1 MVRKGIYQIRIMK
14 QHLAF
19 KCNSVKRI
27 IRKDHLQINR
37 KGQIKLEGSVIN
49 QICASMES
57 FFDTEKKIGDYIVRN
72 PKKVVD
78 MTVGELAKACGVSEA
93 SVSRFCKRIELK
105 GFHHLKIS
113 LARELVDAQDDGEIS
128 GHISVDDMEGS
139 LRGILSNKMEE
150 LRQTVAM
157 MDREEL
163 KKVLELINNADTV
176 LIAAVGNTIPVAM
189 DGAYKLNQI
198 GIRAVSTPIW
208 ETELGYSYNLT
219 DRDVVIAI
227 SNSGES
233 TGVIQILEAAQSR
246 GAVTISI
253 TNNAR
258 SSVAELSTYH
268 ITTATREKL
277 FLDGYCFS
285 RVSATMVIEIIY
297 LLLASMRKE
306 SYESIV
312 RHEQAMA
319 YTKE

>member
-1 MVRKGIYQIRIMK
+1 M
-14 QHLAF
+14 
-19 KCNSVKRI
+19 
-27 IRKDHLQINR
+27 
-37 KGQIKLEGSVIN
+37 EGSVIN
-49 QICASMES
+49 QICASMDS

-78 MTVGELAKACGVSEA
+78 MTVGELAKECGVSEA

-113 LARELVDAQDDGEIS
+113 LARELVDAKDDGEIS

-157 MDREEL
+157 IDREKL
-163 KKVLELINNADTV
+163 KKILDVINNADTV
-176 LIAAVGNTIPVAM
+176 LMAAVGNTIPVAM

-198 GIRAVSTPIW
+198 GIRAMSTPIW

-219 DRDVVIAI
+219 DKDIVVAI

-233 TGVIQILEAAQSR
+233 TGVIQILEAAKSR
-246 GAVTISI
+246 GAVAISI

-312 RHEQAMA
+312 RHEQAMITGRLIA
-319 YTKE
+319 VGGYGI

>member
-1 MVRKGIYQIRIMK
+1 M
-14 QHLAF
+14 
-19 KCNSVKRI
+19 
-27 IRKDHLQINR
+27 
-37 KGQIKLEGSVIN
+37 EGSVIN
-49 QICASMES
+49 QICASMDS

-78 MTVGELAKACGVSEA
+78 MTVGELAKECGVSEA

-113 LARELVDAQDDGEIS
+113 LARELVDAKDDGEIS

-157 MDREEL
+157 IDREEL
-163 KKVLELINNADTV
+163 KKILDVINNADTV
-176 LIAAVGNTIPVAM
+176 LMAAVGNTIPVAM

-198 GIRAVSTPIW
+198 GIRAMSTPIW

-219 DRDVVIAI
+219 DKDVVVAI

-233 TGVIQILEAAQSR
+233 TGVIQMLEAAKSR
-246 GAVTISI
+246 GAVAISI

>member
-1 MVRKGIYQIRIMK
+1 M
-14 QHLAF
+14 
-19 KCNSVKRI
+19 
-27 IRKDHLQINR
+27 
-37 KGQIKLEGSVIN
+37 EGSVIN
-49 QICASMES
+49 QICASMDS

-78 MTVGELAKACGVSEA
+78 MTVGELAKECGVSEA

-113 LARELVDAQDDGEIS
+113 LARELVDAKDDGEIS

-157 MDREEL
+157 IDREEL
-163 KKVLELINNADTV
+163 KKILNVINNADTV
-176 LIAAVGNTIPVAM
+176 LMAAVGNTIPVAM

-198 GIRAVSTPIW
+198 GIRAMSTPIW

-219 DRDVVIAI
+219 DKDVVVAI

-233 TGVIQILEAAQSR
+233 TGVIQILEAAKSR
-246 GAVTISI
+246 GAVAISI

-306 SYESIV
+306 SYESTV

>member
-1 MVRKGIYQIRIMK
+1 M
-14 QHLAF
+14 
-19 KCNSVKRI
+19 
-27 IRKDHLQINR
+27 
-37 KGQIKLEGSVIN
+37 EGSVIN
-49 QICASMES
+49 QICASMDS

-78 MTVGELAKACGVSEA
+78 MTVGELAKECCVSEA

-113 LARELVDAQDDGEIS
+113 LARELVDAKDDGEIS

-157 MDREEL
+157 IDREEL
-163 KKVLELINNADTV
+163 KKILDVINNADTV
-176 LIAAVGNTIPVAM
+176 LMAAVGNTIPVAM

-219 DRDVVIAI
+219 DKDVVVAI

-233 TGVIQILEAAQSR
+233 TGVIQILQAAKSR
-246 GAVTISI
+246 GAVAISI
-253 TNNAR
+253 TNNDR

>member
-1 MVRKGIYQIRIMK
+1 M
-14 QHLAF
+14 
-19 KCNSVKRI
+19 
-27 IRKDHLQINR
+27 
-37 KGQIKLEGSVIN
+37 EGSVIN
-49 QICASMES
+49 QICASMDS

-78 MTVGELAKACGVSEA
+78 MTVGELAKECCVSEA

-157 MDREEL
+157 IDREEL
-163 KKVLELINNADTV
+163 KRIVDVINNADTV
-176 LIAAVGNTIPVAM
+176 LMAAVGNTIPVAM

-198 GIRAVSTPIW
+198 GIRAMSTPIW

-219 DRDVVIAI
+219 DKDVVVAI

-233 TGVIQILEAAQSR
+233 TGVIQILEAAKSR
-246 GAVTISI
+246 GAVAISI

>member
-1 MVRKGIYQIRIMK
+1 M
-14 QHLAF
+14 
-19 KCNSVKRI
+19 
-27 IRKDHLQINR
+27 
-37 KGQIKLEGSVIN
+37 EGSVIN
-49 QICASMES
+49 QICASMDL

-72 PKKVVD
+72 PQKVVD
-78 MTVGELAKACGVSEA
+78 MTVGELAKECGVSEA

-113 LARELVDAQDDGEIS
+113 LARELVDAQDAGEIS
-128 GHISVDDMEGS
+128 GQISVDDMENS
-139 LRGILSNKMEE
+139 LRGILSNKLEE
-150 LRQTVAM
+150 LRQTVTM
-157 MDREEL
+157 MDRDEL
-163 KKVLELINNADTV
+163 KNVLEVINNADTV
-176 LIAAVGNTIPVAM
+176 LMAAVGNTVPVAM

-219 DRDVVIAI
+219 DKDVVIAI

-233 TGVIQILEAAQSR
+233 TGVIQILEAAKSC

-253 TNNAR
+253 TNNAK

-297 LLLASMRKE
+297 LLLASMRKD

>member
-1 MVRKGIYQIRIMK
+1 MK
-14 QHLAF
+14 QHLAY

-49 QICASMES
+49 QICASMDS

-78 MTVGELAKACGVSEA
+78 MTVGELAKECGVSEA

-163 KKVLELINNADTV
+163 KKVLEVINDADTV

-233 TGVIQILEAAQSR
+233 TGVIQVLEAAKSR

>member
-1 MVRKGIYQIRIMK
+1 M
-14 QHLAF
+14 
-19 KCNSVKRI
+19 
-27 IRKDHLQINR
+27 
-37 KGQIKLEGSVIN
+37 EGSVIN
-49 QICASMES
+49 QICASMDS

-78 MTVGELAKACGVSEA
+78 MTVGELAKECCVSEA

-113 LARELVDAQDDGEIS
+113 LARELVDAKDDGEIS

-157 MDREEL
+157 IDREKL
-163 KKVLELINNADTV
+163 KKILDVINNADTV
-176 LIAAVGNTIPVAM
+176 LMAAVGNTIPVAM

-198 GIRAVSTPIW
+198 GIRAMSTPIW

-219 DRDVVIAI
+219 DKDVVVAI

-233 TGVIQILEAAQSR
+233 TGVIQILEAAKSR
-246 GAVTISI
+246 GAVAISI
-253 TNNAR
+253 TNNDR

>member
-1 MVRKGIYQIRIMK
+1 M
-14 QHLAF
+14 
-19 KCNSVKRI
+19 
-27 IRKDHLQINR
+27 
-37 KGQIKLEGSVIN
+37 EGSVIN
-49 QICASMES
+49 QICASMDS

-78 MTVGELAKACGVSEA
+78 MTVGELAKECGVSEA

-113 LARELVDAQDDGEIS
+113 LARELVDAKDDGEIS

-157 MDREEL
+157 IDREKL
-163 KKVLELINNADTV
+163 KKILDVINNADTV
-176 LIAAVGNTIPVAM
+176 LMAAVGNTIPVAM

-198 GIRAVSTPIW
+198 GIRAMSTPIW

-219 DRDVVIAI
+219 DKDIVVAI

-233 TGVIQILEAAQSR
+233 TGVIQILEVAKSR
-246 GAVTISI
+246 GAVAISI

>member
-1 MVRKGIYQIRIMK
+1 M
-14 QHLAF
+14 
-19 KCNSVKRI
+19 
-27 IRKDHLQINR
+27 D
-37 KGQIKLEGSVIN
+37 
-49 QICASMES
+49 S

-78 MTVGELAKACGVSEA
+78 MTVGELAKECGVSEA

-113 LARELVDAQDDGEIS
+113 LARELVDAKDDGEIS
-128 GHISVDDMEGS
+128 GHIFVDDMEGS

-157 MDREEL
+157 IDREEL
-163 KKVLELINNADTV
+163 KK
-176 LIAAVGNTIPVAM
+176 
-189 DGAYKLNQI
+189 
-198 GIRAVSTPIW
+198 
-208 ETELGYSYNLT
+208 
-219 DRDVVIAI
+219 
-227 SNSGES
+227 
-233 TGVIQILEAAQSR
+233 ILEAAKSR
-246 GAVTISI
+246 GAVAISI

>member
-1 MVRKGIYQIRIMK
+1 M
-14 QHLAF
+14 
-19 KCNSVKRI
+19 
-27 IRKDHLQINR
+27 
-37 KGQIKLEGSVIN
+37 EGSVIN
-49 QICASMES
+49 QICASMDS

-78 MTVGELAKACGVSEA
+78 MTVGELAKECCVSEA

-113 LARELVDAQDDGEIS
+113 LARELVDAKDDGEIS

-157 MDREEL
+157 IDREEL
-163 KKVLELINNADTV
+163 KKILDVINNADTV
-176 LIAAVGNTIPVAM
+176 LMAAVGNTIPVAM

-198 GIRAVSTPIW
+198 GIRATSTPIW

-219 DRDVVIAI
+219 DKDVVVAI

-233 TGVIQILEAAQSR
+233 TGVIQILEAAKSR
-246 GAVTISI
+246 GAVAISI

>member
-1 MVRKGIYQIRIMK
+1 M
-14 QHLAF
+14 
-19 KCNSVKRI
+19 
-27 IRKDHLQINR
+27 
-37 KGQIKLEGSVIN
+37 EGSVIN
-49 QICASMES
+49 QICASMDS

-78 MTVGELAKACGVSEA
+78 MTVGELAKECGVSEA

-113 LARELVDAQDDGEIS
+113 LARELVDAKDDGEIS

-157 MDREEL
+157 IDREKL
-163 KKVLELINNADTV
+163 KKILDVINNADTV
-176 LIAAVGNTIPVAM
+176 LMAAVGNTIPVAM

-198 GIRAVSTPIW
+198 GIRAMSTPIW

-219 DRDVVIAI
+219 DKDIVVAI

-233 TGVIQILEAAQSR
+233 TGVIQILEAAKSR
-246 GAVTISI
+246 GAVAISI

-268 ITTATREKL
+268 ITTATRENL

>member
-1 MVRKGIYQIRIMK
+1 M
-14 QHLAF
+14 
-19 KCNSVKRI
+19 
-27 IRKDHLQINR
+27 
-37 KGQIKLEGSVIN
+37 EGSVIN
-49 QICASMES
+49 QICASMDS

-78 MTVGELAKACGVSEA
+78 MTVGELAKECGVSEA

-113 LARELVDAQDDGEIS
+113 LARELVDAKDDGEIS

-157 MDREEL
+157 MDSEEL
-163 KKVLELINNADTV
+163 KKILDVINNADTV
-176 LIAAVGNTIPVAM
+176 LMAAVGNTIPVAM

-198 GIRAVSTPIW
+198 GIRAMSTPIW

-219 DRDVVIAI
+219 NKDVVVAI

-233 TGVIQILEAAQSR
+233 TGVIQILEAAKSR
-246 GAVTISI
+246 GAVAISI

>member
-1 MVRKGIYQIRIMK
+1 M
-14 QHLAF
+14 
-19 KCNSVKRI
+19 
-27 IRKDHLQINR
+27 
-37 KGQIKLEGSVIN
+37 EGSVIN
-49 QICASMES
+49 QICASMDS

-78 MTVGELAKACGVSEA
+78 MTVGELAKECGVSEA

-113 LARELVDAQDDGEIS
+113 LARELVDAKDDGEIS

-157 MDREEL
+157 MDSEEL
-163 KKVLELINNADTV
+163 KKILDVINNADTV
-176 LIAAVGNTIPVAM
+176 LMAAVGNTIPVAM

-198 GIRAVSTPIW
+198 GIRAMSTPIW

-219 DRDVVIAI
+219 DKDVVVAI

-233 TGVIQILEAAQSR
+233 TGVIQILEAAKSR

-297 LLLASMRKE
+297 LLLASMRRE

>member
-1 MVRKGIYQIRIMK
+1 M
-14 QHLAF
+14 
-19 KCNSVKRI
+19 
-27 IRKDHLQINR
+27 
-37 KGQIKLEGSVIN
+37 EGSVIN
-49 QICASMES
+49 QICASMDS

-78 MTVGELAKACGVSEA
+78 MTVGELAKECSVSEA

-113 LARELVDAQDDGEIS
+113 LARELVDAKDDGEIS

-157 MDREEL
+157 IDREEL
-163 KKVLELINNADTV
+163 KKILDVINNADTV
-176 LIAAVGNTIPVAM
+176 LMAAVGNTIPVAM

-198 GIRAVSTPIW
+198 GIRAMSTPIW

-219 DRDVVIAI
+219 DKDVVVAI

-233 TGVIQILEAAQSR
+233 TGVIQILEAAKSR
-246 GAVTISI
+246 GAVAISI
-253 TNNAR
+253 TNNDR

>member
-1 MVRKGIYQIRIMK
+1 M
-14 QHLAF
+14 
-19 KCNSVKRI
+19 
-27 IRKDHLQINR
+27 
-37 KGQIKLEGSVIN
+37 EGSVIN
-49 QICASMES
+49 QICASMDS

-72 PKKVVD
+72 PKRVVD
-78 MTVGELAKACGVSEA
+78 MTVGELAKECGVSEA

-113 LARELVDAQDDGEIS
+113 LARELVDAKDEGEIS
-128 GHISVDDMEGS
+128 GHISVDDIDGS

-157 MDREEL
+157 IDREEL
-163 KKVLELINNADTV
+163 KKILDVINNADTV
-176 LIAAVGNTIPVAM
+176 LMAAVGNTVPVAM

-198 GIRAVSTPIW
+198 GIRAMSTPIW

-219 DRDVVIAI
+219 DKDVVVAI

-233 TGVIQILEAAQSR
+233 TGVIQILEAAKSR
-246 GAVTISI
+246 GAVAISI

>member
-1 MVRKGIYQIRIMK
+1 M
-14 QHLAF
+14 
-19 KCNSVKRI
+19 
-27 IRKDHLQINR
+27 
-37 KGQIKLEGSVIN
+37 EGSVIN
-49 QICASMES
+49 QICASMDS
-57 FFDTEKKIGDYIVRN
+57 FFDTEKKIGDYIVRH

-78 MTVGELAKACGVSEA
+78 MTVGELAKECGVSEA

-113 LARELVDAQDDGEIS
+113 LARELVDAKDGGEIS

-157 MDREEL
+157 IDREEL
-163 KKVLELINNADTV
+163 KKILGVINNADTV
-176 LIAAVGNTIPVAM
+176 LVAAVGNTIPVAM

-198 GIRAVSTPIW
+198 GIRAMSTPIW

-219 DRDVVIAI
+219 DKDVVVAI

-233 TGVIQILEAAQSR
+233 TGVIQILEAAKSR
-246 GAVTISI
+246 GAVAISI

-258 SSVAELSTYH
+258 SSVAEFSTYH

>member
-1 MVRKGIYQIRIMK
+1 M
-14 QHLAF
+14 
-19 KCNSVKRI
+19 
-27 IRKDHLQINR
+27 
-37 KGQIKLEGSVIN
+37 EGSVIN
-49 QICASMES
+49 QICASMDS

-78 MTVGELAKACGVSEA
+78 MTVGELAKECCVSEA

-113 LARELVDAQDDGEIS
+113 LARELVDAKDDGEIS

-157 MDREEL
+157 IDREEL
-163 KKVLELINNADTV
+163 KKILDVINNADTV
-176 LIAAVGNTIPVAM
+176 LMAAVGNTIPVAM

-198 GIRAVSTPIW
+198 GIRAMSTPIW

-219 DRDVVIAI
+219 DKDVVVAI

-233 TGVIQILEAAQSR
+233 TGVIQILEAAKSR
-246 GAVTISI
+246 GAVAISI

>member
-1 MVRKGIYQIRIMK
+1 M
-14 QHLAF
+14 
-19 KCNSVKRI
+19 
-27 IRKDHLQINR
+27 
-37 KGQIKLEGSVIN
+37 EGAVIN
-49 QICASMES
+49 QICASMDS

-78 MTVGELAKACGVSEA
+78 MTVGELAKECGVSEA

-113 LARELVDAQDDGEIS
+113 LARELVDAKDDGEIS
-128 GHISVDDMEGS
+128 GHIFVDDMEGS
-139 LRGILSNKMEE
+139 LRGIPSNKMEE

-157 MDREEL
+157 IDSEEL
-163 KKVLELINNADTV
+163 KK
-176 LIAAVGNTIPVAM
+176 
-189 DGAYKLNQI
+189 
-198 GIRAVSTPIW
+198 
-208 ETELGYSYNLT
+208 
-219 DRDVVIAI
+219 
-227 SNSGES
+227 
-233 TGVIQILEAAQSR
+233 ILEAAKSR
-246 GAVTISI
+246 GAVAILI

>member
-1 MVRKGIYQIRIMK
+1 M
-14 QHLAF
+14 
-19 KCNSVKRI
+19 
-27 IRKDHLQINR
+27 
-37 KGQIKLEGSVIN
+37 EGSVIN
-49 QICASMES
+49 QICASMDS

-78 MTVGELAKACGVSEA
+78 MTVGELAKECGVSEA

-113 LARELVDAQDDGEIS
+113 LARELVDAKDDGEIS
-128 GHISVDDMEGS
+128 GHISVDDMVGS

-157 MDREEL
+157 IDREKL
-163 KKVLELINNADTV
+163 KKILDVINNADTV
-176 LIAAVGNTIPVAM
+176 LMAAVGNTIPVAM

-198 GIRAVSTPIW
+198 GIRAMSTPIW

-219 DRDVVIAI
+219 DKDIVVAI

-233 TGVIQILEAAQSR
+233 TGVIQILEAAKSR
-246 GAVTISI
+246 GAVAISI

>member
-1 MVRKGIYQIRIMK
+1 M
-14 QHLAF
+14 
-19 KCNSVKRI
+19 
-27 IRKDHLQINR
+27 
-37 KGQIKLEGSVIN
+37 EGSVIN
-49 QICASMES
+49 QICASMDS

-78 MTVGELAKACGVSEA
+78 MTVGELAKECCVSEA

-113 LARELVDAQDDGEIS
+113 LARELVDAKDDGEIS

-157 MDREEL
+157 IDSEEL
-163 KKVLELINNADTV
+163 KKILDVINNADTV
-176 LIAAVGNTIPVAM
+176 LMAAVGNTIPVAM

-198 GIRAVSTPIW
+198 GIRAMSTPIW

-219 DRDVVIAI
+219 DKDVVVAI

-233 TGVIQILEAAQSR
+233 TGVIQILEAAKSR
-246 GAVTISI
+246 GAVAISI

>member
-1 MVRKGIYQIRIMK
+1 M
-14 QHLAF
+14 
-19 KCNSVKRI
+19 
-27 IRKDHLQINR
+27 
-37 KGQIKLEGSVIN
+37 EGSVIN
-49 QICASMES
+49 QICASMDS

-78 MTVGELAKACGVSEA
+78 MTVGELAKECCVSEA

-113 LARELVDAQDDGEIS
+113 LARELVDAKNDGEIS

-157 MDREEL
+157 IDREEL
-163 KKVLELINNADTV
+163 KKILDVINNADTV
-176 LIAAVGNTIPVAM
+176 LMAAVGNTIPVAM

-198 GIRAVSTPIW
+198 GIRAMSTPIW

-219 DRDVVIAI
+219 DKDVVVAI

-233 TGVIQILEAAQSR
+233 TGVIQILEAAKSH
-246 GAVTISI
+246 GAVAISI
-253 TNNAR
+253 TNNDR

>member
-1 MVRKGIYQIRIMK
+1 M
-14 QHLAF
+14 
-19 KCNSVKRI
+19 
-27 IRKDHLQINR
+27 
-37 KGQIKLEGSVIN
+37 EGSVIN
-49 QICASMES
+49 QICASMDS

-78 MTVGELAKACGVSEA
+78 MTVGELAKECGVSEA

-113 LARELVDAQDDGEIS
+113 LARELVDAKDDGEIS

-157 MDREEL
+157 IGREEL
-163 KKVLELINNADTV
+163 KK
-176 LIAAVGNTIPVAM
+176 
-189 DGAYKLNQI
+189 
-198 GIRAVSTPIW
+198 
-208 ETELGYSYNLT
+208 
-219 DRDVVIAI
+219 
-227 SNSGES
+227 
-233 TGVIQILEAAQSR
+233 ILESAKSR
-246 GAVTISI
+246 GAVAISI

-297 LLLASMRKE
+297 LLIASMRKE
-306 SYESIV
+306 SYKSIV

>member
-1 MVRKGIYQIRIMK
+1 M
-14 QHLAF
+14 
-19 KCNSVKRI
+19 
-27 IRKDHLQINR
+27 
-37 KGQIKLEGSVIN
+37 EGSVIN
-49 QICASMES
+49 QICASMDS

-78 MTVGELAKACGVSEA
+78 MTVGELAKECGVSEA

-113 LARELVDAQDDGEIS
+113 LARELVDVQDDGEIS
-128 GHISVDDMEGS
+128 GHISVNDMERS

-150 LRQTVAM
+150 LKQTVAM
-157 MDREEL
+157 MDRDEL
-163 KKVLELINNADTV
+163 KKVLEVINNADTV
-176 LIAAVGNTIPVAM
+176 LMAAVGNTIPVAM

-219 DRDVVIAI
+219 ARDVVIAI

-233 TGVIQILEAAQSR
+233 TGVIQVLEAAKSR

-253 TNNAR
+253 TNNDK

>member
-1 MVRKGIYQIRIMK
+1 M
-14 QHLAF
+14 
-19 KCNSVKRI
+19 
-27 IRKDHLQINR
+27 
-37 KGQIKLEGSVIN
+37 EGSVIN
-49 QICASMES
+49 QICASMDS
-57 FFDTEKKIGDYIVRN
+57 FFDTEKKIGDYIVRH

-78 MTVGELAKACGVSEA
+78 MTVGELAKECGVSEA

-113 LARELVDAQDDGEIS
+113 LARELVDAKDGGEIS

-157 MDREEL
+157 IDREEL
-163 KKVLELINNADTV
+163 KKILGVINNADTV
-176 LIAAVGNTIPVAM
+176 LMAAVGNTIPVAM

-198 GIRAVSTPIW
+198 GIRAMSTPIW

-219 DRDVVIAI
+219 DKDVVVAI

-233 TGVIQILEAAQSR
+233 TGVIQILEAAKSR
-246 GAVTISI
+246 GAVAISI
-253 TNNAR
+253 TNNVR

-268 ITTATREKL
+268 IMTATREKL

>member
-1 MVRKGIYQIRIMK
+1 M
-14 QHLAF
+14 
-19 KCNSVKRI
+19 
-27 IRKDHLQINR
+27 
-37 KGQIKLEGSVIN
+37 EESVIN
-49 QICASMES
+49 QICASMDS

-78 MTVGELAKACGVSEA
+78 MTVGELAKECGVSEA

-113 LARELVDAQDDGEIS
+113 LARELVDAKDDGEIS

-157 MDREEL
+157 IDREEL
-163 KKVLELINNADTV
+163 KKILGVINNADTV
-176 LIAAVGNTIPVAM
+176 LMTAVGNTIPVAM

-198 GIRAVSTPIW
+198 GIRAMSTPIW

-219 DRDVVIAI
+219 DKDVVVAI

-233 TGVIQILEAAQSR
+233 TGVIQILEAAKSR
-246 GAVTISI
+246 GAVAISI

>member
-1 MVRKGIYQIRIMK
+1 M
-14 QHLAF
+14 
-19 KCNSVKRI
+19 
-27 IRKDHLQINR
+27 
-37 KGQIKLEGSVIN
+37 EGSVIN
-49 QICASMES
+49 QICASMDS

-78 MTVGELAKACGVSEA
+78 MTVGELAKECGVSEA

-113 LARELVDAQDDGEIS
+113 LARELVDAKDDGEIS

-157 MDREEL
+157 IDREEL
-163 KKVLELINNADTV
+163 KKILGVINNADTI
-176 LIAAVGNTIPVAM
+176 LMAAVGNTIPVAM

-198 GIRAVSTPIW
+198 GIRAISTPIW

-219 DRDVVIAI
+219 DKDVVVAI

-233 TGVIQILEAAQSR
+233 TGVIQILEAAKSR
-246 GAVTISI
+246 GAVAISI

>member
-1 MVRKGIYQIRIMK
+1 M
-14 QHLAF
+14 
-19 KCNSVKRI
+19 
-27 IRKDHLQINR
+27 
-37 KGQIKLEGSVIN
+37 EGSVIN
-49 QICASMES
+49 QICASMDS

-78 MTVGELAKACGVSEA
+78 MTVGELAKECGVSEA

-113 LARELVDAQDDGEIS
+113 LARELVDAKDDGEIS

-157 MDREEL
+157 IDREKL
-163 KKVLELINNADTV
+163 KKILDVINNADTV
-176 LIAAVGNTIPVAM
+176 LMAAVGNTIPVAM

-198 GIRAVSTPIW
+198 GIRAMSTPIW

-219 DRDVVIAI
+219 DKDIVVAI

-233 TGVIQILEAAQSR
+233 TGVIQILEAAKSR
-246 GAVTISI
+246 GAVAISI

-285 RVSATMVIEIIY
+285 MVSATMVIEIIY

>member
-1 MVRKGIYQIRIMK
+1 M
-14 QHLAF
+14 
-19 KCNSVKRI
+19 
-27 IRKDHLQINR
+27 
-37 KGQIKLEGSVIN
+37 EGSVIN
-49 QICASMES
+49 QICASMDS

-78 MTVGELAKACGVSEA
+78 MTVGELAKECGVSEA

-113 LARELVDAQDDGEIS
+113 LARELVDAKDDGEIS

-139 LRGILSNKMEE
+139 LRGIRSNKMEE

-157 MDREEL
+157 IDREEL
-163 KKVLELINNADTV
+163 KKILDVINNADTV
-176 LIAAVGNTIPVAM
+176 LMAAVGNTIPVAM

-198 GIRAVSTPIW
+198 GIRAMSTPIW

-219 DRDVVIAI
+219 DKDVVVAI

-233 TGVIQILEAAQSR
+233 TGVIQILEAAKSR
-246 GAVTISI
+246 GAVAISI

>member
-1 MVRKGIYQIRIMK
+1 M
-14 QHLAF
+14 
-19 KCNSVKRI
+19 
-27 IRKDHLQINR
+27 
-37 KGQIKLEGSVIN
+37 EGSVIN
-49 QICASMES
+49 QICASMDS

-78 MTVGELAKACGVSEA
+78 MTVGELAKECGVSEA

-113 LARELVDAQDDGEIS
+113 LARELVDAKDDGEIS

-157 MDREEL
+157 IDSEEL
-163 KKVLELINNADTV
+163 KKILDVINNADTV
-176 LIAAVGNTIPVAM
+176 LMAAVGNTIPVAM

-198 GIRAVSTPIW
+198 GIRAMSTPIW

-219 DRDVVIAI
+219 DKDIVVAI

-233 TGVIQILEAAQSR
+233 TGVIQILEAAKSR
-246 GAVTISI
+246 GAVAISI